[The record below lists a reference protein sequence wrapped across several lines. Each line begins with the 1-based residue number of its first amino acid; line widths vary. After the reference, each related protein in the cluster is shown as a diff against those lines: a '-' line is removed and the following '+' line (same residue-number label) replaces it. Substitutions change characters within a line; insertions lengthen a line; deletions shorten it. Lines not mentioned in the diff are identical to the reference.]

1 MKKLSIAIAV
11 VAGSALLISVAS
23 AKEQSISAQ
32 NGVNVR
38 LVGDFYNPNTGDIVQ
53 KTTPVIDFEGLTF
66 SGGEQVVAG
75 YKSVF
80 KQDVMGMHI
89 DAKVKELKGNSN
101 NNEKQEKIL
110 KTLPKV
116 RLVFP
121 ELIAFYEGIA
131 SATGHNFDD
140 VYLAAWAEEGLFA
153 YEVKDA
159 AEKGIAAMAEAVK
172 NAKGCTAIGWAN
184 GIIGQNQ
191 DMSVKLAGYGAIW
204 KSLDIIIHAATPL
217 YTAMVLGKNVATVT
231 NTVDN
236 FNTPSLEN
244 GAPNSGVAMAAI
256 GKSKSTDDIIRIY
269 NKFKVNT
276 AYSPSFVD
284 KSGKIITIEIQDS
297 ANRIID
303 GTQKGYVVHTN
314 HPVGQEAEL
323 VNKYAAGNYK
333 IFDDIAAN
341 TLWRY
346 QVAEL
351 RAKYSPL
358 QNVDAIKDLLT
369 QKPILMQP
377 RAGNDFVSVNSVIHD
392 LHAGCTYGTTWL
404 STIQDYTKVCF
415 GDGLK
420 KS

>member
-1 MKKLSIAIAV
+1 MKKISIAITALASV
-11 VAGSALLISVAS
+11 VCFNSVAS
-23 AKEQSISAQ
+23 DKEPVVSSQ
-32 NGVNVR
+32 NGIDVR
-38 LVGDFYNPNTGDIVQ
+38 LVGDFYNPNTSDIVQ
-53 KTTPVIDFEGLTF
+53 KTTPVIYFEGLTQL
-66 SGGEQVVAG
+66 GGEQVVAG
-75 YKSVF
+75 YKAAF
-80 KQDVMGMHI
+80 KKDVMGMHI
-89 DAKVKELKGNSN
+89 DSKIKELKSKS
-101 NNEKQEKIL
+101 NNEKERAIL

-116 RLVFP
+116 RLAFP

-131 SATGHNFDD
+131 FATEHKFDD

-159 AEKGIAAMAEAVK
+159 AKKGIAAMAEAI
-172 NAKGCTAIGWAN
+172 NNSKGCTAIGWAN

-191 DMSVKLAGYGAIW
+191 DMSIKLAGYGTIW
-204 KSLDIIIHAATPL
+204 KSPNLIIHAATPL

-244 GAPNSGVAMAAI
+244 GAPNSGIAMAAI
-256 GKSKSTDDIIRIY
+256 SKSKNTDDIIRIY
-269 NKFKVNT
+269 NKLKVNT

-284 KSGKIITIEIQDS
+284 KLGNIITIEIQEP
-297 ANRIID
+297 ANKVID
-303 GTQKGYVVHTN
+303 GTNKGYVIHTN
-314 HPVGQEAEL
+314 HPVGKEAEL
-323 VNKYAAGNYK
+323 VNQFANGDYK
-333 IFDDIAAN
+333 IFDNIAAN

-346 QVAEL
+346 EVAEL

-377 RAGNDFVSVNSVIHD
+377 RADNDFVSVNSVIHD

-415 GDGLK
+415 GDELEK
-420 KS
+420 